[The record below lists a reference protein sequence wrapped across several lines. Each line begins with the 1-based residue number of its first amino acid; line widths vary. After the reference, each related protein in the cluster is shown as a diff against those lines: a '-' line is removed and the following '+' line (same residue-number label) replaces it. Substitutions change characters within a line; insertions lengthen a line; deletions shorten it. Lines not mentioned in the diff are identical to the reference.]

1 MTQQAAVH
9 RNFPRKDP
17 VGIEEFRSPV
27 VKHAY
32 KRSLEQ
38 LKQRVL
44 IPATDMDILAMMT
57 DPRTK
62 GLWHG
67 SKNVKQFEIFNNNKD
82 EPMADRGKRLLRAAF
97 KAQYDALGMAASS
110 QAATKKASTMAI
122 VSDGLTWEEESDED
136 DQPAPWDAELNAW
149 RRHKFTKA
157 LLVEAHE
164 QCIPKDMPMLD
175 KMMHLDVGKILA
187 RPAFKEKWPVMHRL
201 AMRFGPVTPATSFQ
215 EGMFSQAALSLWSKR
230 GSLSDGKRK
239 IEVMLRK
246 AAPFCREL
254 RAREKK
260 AAEKAAARK
269 AGPGSTLKRARTM

>member
-1 MTQQAAVH
+1 MSEIDDLM
-9 RNFPRKDP
+9 KDLNEQH
-17 VGIEEFRSPV
+17 EEHKEEEP
-27 VKHAY
+27 
-32 KRSLEQ
+32 
-38 LKQRVL
+38 
-44 IPATDMDILAMMT
+44 
-57 DPRTK
+57 
-62 GLWHG
+62 
-67 SKNVKQFEIFNNNKD
+67 SK
-82 EPMADRGKRLLRAAF
+82 
-97 KAQYDALGMAASS
+97 
-110 QAATKKASTMAI
+110 
-122 VSDGLTWEEESDED
+122 EEESDED

-157 LLVEAHE
+157 LLAEAHE

-187 RPAFKEKWPVMHRL
+187 RPAFKETWPGMHRL

-230 GSLSDGKRK
+230 GSLSDDKRK

-260 AAEKAAARK
+260 AAEKAATRK